1 MTADDKYS
9 LLNRENLIQSI
20 QMHPC
25 RKQQTFSEFFHAYL
39 KSELNFEH
47 FQKKI
52 TLTADIFPKLRTPK
66 KDG

>member
-1 MTADDKYS
+1 
-9 LLNRENLIQSI
+9 
-20 QMHPC
+20 MHRC

-39 KSELNFEH
+39 KLNFEH